1 MDEGHEFIS
10 FDVGEEAYCL
20 DIKSVREIR
29 GWSKTTPLPHS
40 PVAVRGVINLRG
52 AIMPVVDLRA
62 RLGQGLT
69 EASDRHVIIVVHAD
83 DSMFGLLVDAVQET
97 LVVRSDEIQPPPEF
111 AERSLVDGIIARPS
125 GLLSRLSPD
134 LLAPSAIAAMADAA

>member
-1 MDEGHEFIS
+1 MEDGNEFIS
-10 FDVGEEAYCL
+10 FDVGDEAYCL

-29 GWSKTTPLPHS
+29 GWSRTTPLPHS
-40 PVAVRGVINLRG
+40 PLAIRGVINLRG

-69 EASDRHVIIVVHAD
+69 ETSERHVIIVVHAG
-83 DSMFGLLVDAVQET
+83 DSTFGLLVDAVQET
-97 LVVRSDEIQPPPEF
+97 LVVKSEDIQPPPEF
-111 AERSLVDGIIARPS
+111 TERSLVDGIIARET

-134 LLAPSAIAAMADAA
+134 LRSPSAAQAA